1 MEYTSNIIAT
11 MAAKIFSL
19 LMLLALS
26 ASAATA
32 TFIPHC
38 SQPPIAAPLPPYLPP
53 VCANPI
59 LQPYRLQQAIAAN
72 ILQSSPLFIQQPSAL
87 LQQLSLVNLLAQ
99 SIRVQQLQQLVL
111 PAVNQVTVANLA
123 AYSQQQQFRPFNQ
136 LAAVNPAAYVQQQ
149 QLLQFSQLSAA
160 SPAAFWPQQQL
171 VPFYPQA
178 VANAATLSQLQQLLP
193 FIQLAPTNPAAS
205 CQQPILGGAFF

>member
-38 SQPPIAAPLPPYLPP
+38 SQPSIAAPLPPYLPP
-53 VCANPI
+53 VCANPN
-59 LQPYRLQQAIAAN
+59 LQPYRLQQAIAAS
-72 ILQSSPLFIQQPSAL
+72 ILQSSPLFIQQPSTL

-149 QLLQFSQLSAA
+149 QL
-160 SPAAFWPQQQL
+160 